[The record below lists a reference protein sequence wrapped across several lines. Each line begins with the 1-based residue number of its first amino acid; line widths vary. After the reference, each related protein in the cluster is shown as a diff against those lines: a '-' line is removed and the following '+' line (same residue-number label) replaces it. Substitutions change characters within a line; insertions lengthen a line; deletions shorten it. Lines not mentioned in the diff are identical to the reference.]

1 MKKSTLFLA
10 VFLLINFKSNAQSLS
25 DLYATLSKSVVKIII
40 EGKDFSVKE
49 GQMVT
54 NQGIGSGVL
63 IDADGLVLTASHVVQ
78 TAENIKVQ
86 FSDGETIP
94 AKVVSSAPFADV
106 AAIKLSWAPKDKVV
120 AKLGDSDKVRV
131 GDEIFMVG
139 SPYGLDFSLSV
150 GYISGRHTKRRF
162 ANGAHVIEF
171 FQTDASI
178 NHGNSGG
185 PMFNMKGEVVG
196 LASYILSESGGF
208 QGLGFAATSNVC
220 KELLLDEVTPWT
232 GMEAVLVGGELGS
245 ALNIPQ
251 NIGLLVQKVT
261 LFSPIG
267 ALGIEGGTI
276 PMEYN
281 GETILIGG
289 DIILAVDGTPITT
302 EAGIEKIAGE
312 FAKLEK
318 GDSFTLIVWRDGK
331 KHKLKGTVGGI

>member
-1 MKKSTLFLA
+1 MKKYLSLVVFITL
-10 VFLLINFKSNAQSLS
+10 VSIQSQAQSLS
-25 DLYATLSKSVVKIII
+25 DLYESLSKSVVKIII
-40 EGKDFSVKE
+40 EEKDFSVRE

-63 IDADGLVLTASHVVQ
+63 IDANGLVLTASHVVQ

-86 FSDGETIP
+86 FNDGETIP

-106 AAIKLSWAPKDKVV
+106 AAIQLSWAPKDKVV
-120 AKLGDSDKVRV
+120 AKLGDSDDVRI
-131 GDEIFMVG
+131 GDQIFMVG

-150 GYISGRHTKRRF
+150 GYISGRHTKKRF
-162 ANGAHVIEF
+162 AHGSHAMEF

-220 KELLLDEVTPWT
+220 KDLLLDEVTPWT

-251 NIGLLVQKVT
+251 NVGLLVQKVT

-267 ALGIEGGTI
+267 ALGIRGGTI
-276 PMEYN
+276 PVEY
-281 GETILIGG
+281 GDEIILIGG
-289 DIILAVDGTPITT
+289 DIILAVDGTPLTT
-302 EAGIEKIAGE
+302 EAGIKKVVYE
-312 FAKLEK
+312 FSKLKK
-318 GDSFTLIVWRDGK
+318 GDSFNLLVLREGK
-331 KHKLKGTVGGI
+331 KHKLKGTIGGL

>member
-1 MKKSTLFLA
+1 MKKYLSLVVFITLVSFH
-10 VFLLINFKSNAQSLS
+10 SQAQSLS
-25 DLYATLSKSVVKIII
+25 DLYESLSNSVVKIII
-40 EGKDFSVKE
+40 EEKDFSVRE

-63 IDADGLVLTASHVVQ
+63 IDANGLVLTASHVVQ
-78 TAENIKVQ
+78 TAENIRVQ
-86 FSDGETIP
+86 FLDGETIP

-106 AAIKLSWAPKDKVV
+106 AAIQLSWAPKNKVV
-120 AKLGDSDKVRV
+120 AKLGDSDGVRV
-131 GDEIFMVG
+131 GDEVFLIG

-150 GYISGRHTKRRF
+150 GYISGRHKKSRF
-162 ANGAHVIEF
+162 ANGTHVMEF

-220 KELLLDEVTPWT
+220 KDLLLDEVTPWT

-251 NIGLLVQKVT
+251 NVGLLVQKVT

-267 ALGIEGGTI
+267 ALGIRGGTI
-276 PMEYN
+276 PVEY
-281 GETILIGG
+281 GDEVILIGG
-289 DIILAVDGTPITT
+289 DIILAVNGTPLTT
-302 EAGIEKIAGE
+302 EAGIEKVARE
-312 FAKLEK
+312 FGQLEK
-318 GDSFTLIVWRDGK
+318 GESFTLIVLREGK
-331 KHKLKGTVGGI
+331 KHKLKGKVGGM

>member
-1 MKKSTLFLA
+1 MKKILSLLA
-10 VFLLINFKSNAQSLS
+10 FSALIVFQSQAQTLS
-25 DLYATLSKSVVKIII
+25 DLYETLSKSVVKILI
-40 EGKDFSVKE
+40 EEKDFNVRE

-63 IDADGLVLTASHVVQ
+63 IDANGLILTASHVVQ
-78 TAENIKVQ
+78 TAENIRVQ
-86 FSDGETIP
+86 FNDGETIP

-106 AAIKLSWAPKDKVV
+106 AAIQLSWAPKNKVV

-150 GYISGRHTKRRF
+150 GYISGRHIKRRF
-162 ANGAHVIEF
+162 AHGAHVIEF

-220 KELLLDEVTPWT
+220 KDLLLDEPTPWT
-232 GMEAVLVGGELGS
+232 GMEAVLIGGELGR

-251 NIGLLVQKVT
+251 NVGLLVQKVT

-267 ALGIEGGTI
+267 ALGIEGGSI
-276 PMEYN
+276 PVEYN
-281 GETILIGG
+281 GEIILIGG
-289 DIILAVDGTPITT
+289 DIILAVDGTPLTT
-302 EAGIEKIAGE
+302 EAGIEKIADEFSKLKKGE
-312 FAKLEK
+312 
-318 GDSFTLIVWRDGK
+318 SFSLIVWRDGK